1 MDRSMSDDKKFEI
14 LARET
19 LFQGYFRVDRYHIQH
34 ERFDGEWSQPF
45 TREIFNYGRNVAGV
59 LLFDPQQDKV
69 VMVEQFRTCP
79 VVHGEH
85 PWLMEIVMGMIDAGE
100 TPEQAARRE
109 ALEEAG
115 CDVLEVQ
122 PIFNYYTSPGATS
135 DHVTIFVGRI
145 RAPVE
150 GFIGGVATENE
161 DIRVHV
167 VDAVKAI
174 GMLFGNKIRD
184 AQTLVAL
191 QWFAMHRT
199 ELRSRWLVS
208 DVGTPII

>member
-1 MDRSMSDDKKFEI
+1 MAGDKKYDI
-14 LARET
+14 LDRET
-19 LFQGYFRVDRYHIQH
+19 LFQGYFSVDRYRVQH
-34 ERFDGEWSQPF
+34 EKFDGSQSKPF
-45 TREIFNYGRNVAGV
+45 TREIFNYGRTVAGV
-59 LLFDPQQDKV
+59 LLFDPLHDKV
-69 VMVEQFRTCP
+69 VMVEQFRMAPMT
-79 VVHGEH
+79 HAEN
-85 PWLMEIVMGMIDAGE
+85 PWMTEIVMGFIDGGE

-115 CDVLEVQ
+115 CEVVDML
-122 PIFNYYTSPGATS
+122 PIASYYTSPGCTTDMA
-135 DHVTIFVGRI
+135 TIFVARTT
-145 RAPVE
+145 APAE
-150 GFIGGVATENE
+150 ERIGGLSSEDE

-167 VDAVKAI
+167 IDATTAI

-184 AQTLVAL
+184 SHTLIAM